1 MTRDVE
7 GQISRPRPNSAQ
19 KADAAIDCGGG
30 SGAWEES
37 SRVDGRSI
45 TTPTLSNHGGPRQ
58 EEKQSRYR
66 ERQATFGRFVRRH
79 RPLLAGLGCPRPVV
93 IGWCGQGGSPGTGL
107 AAGPARREGKLGE
120 AGGCLLAAWLA
131 WPLEGCWQ
139 LLAACPSHLM
149 LLVRPAC
156 FSTDSLALL
165 GPQSTSLSR
174 PSKPSYDGP
183 ESRFRSSRFC
193 R

>member
-1 MTRDVE
+1 MLGRHRRGWTADRSPHPCSPIMAGHVRKT
-7 GQISRPRPNSAQ
+7 SRAVIG
-19 KADAAIDCGGG
+19 K
-30 SGAWEES
+30 
-37 SRVDGRSI
+37 
-45 TTPTLSNHGGPRQ
+45 
-58 EEKQSRYR
+58 
-66 ERQATFGRFVRRH
+66 RQATFGRFVRRH
-79 RPLLAGLGCPRPVV
+79 RPHLAGLQRMSKARGDWVV
-93 IGWCGQGGSPGTGL
+93 RAGGSPGTGL

-174 PSKPSYDGP
+174 PRPLSALQALLRWS
-183 ESRFRSSRFC
+183 
-193 R
+193 